1 MPQATMSTK
10 TRTKRGW
17 LRGTAVLA
25 TAIAGLA
32 LTACTSSGA
41 NPGGSGPAGSGAG
54 HGGSRLIMFELSF
67 PCGLNSYATE
77 LCAGVQAEAKSLP
90 AGFKVEIKTGI
101 NYADTS
107 AYNSL
112 IQTSEQLHPAGMILF
127 VNGPAAQT
135 PYINQACAAGTKII
149 LIDSPATGVKPG
161 CQSSFIG
168 TNHYQLGVEDGK
180 WLIAHPPSS
189 KQVGIVTQ
197 PPGEYASTDAR
208 VRGFTQTV
216 TAAGYQ
222 VGATAITNLS
232 LDTTRTE
239 VTNMLTAH
247 PNLGAIFSAN
257 GAMGEGTE
265 QALKNNHRIVQL
277 SLDGFLND
285 IPSVINGTIS
295 ADAAQNP
302 YAEGATA
309 VHYMAEVLQGKKVP
323 PLTYTPS
330 EVVTKQNAKT
340 YLAEGGLH

>member
-1 MPQATMSTK
+1 MPHAAIATK
-10 TRTKRGW
+10 TSAGRRR
-17 LRGTAVLA
+17 LRGAAVLA

-32 LTACTSSGA
+32 LSACTSGA
-41 NPGGSGPAGSGAG
+41 NPGGASPACSSTGP
-54 HGGSRLIMFELSF
+54 GGSRLIMFELSF
-67 PCGLNSYATE
+67 PCGLNSYASQ
-77 LCAGVQAEAKSLP
+77 LCAGVRAEAKSLP
-90 AGFKVEIKTGI
+90 AGFRVEIKTGI
-101 NYADTS
+101 NYADVS

-135 PYINQACAAGTKII
+135 PFINQACAAGIKII

-180 WLIAHPPSS
+180 WLIAHPPAS
-189 KQVGIVTQ
+189 KQVGVVTQ

-208 VRGFTQTV
+208 VKGFTQTV

-222 VGATAITNLS
+222 VVATAITNLS

-247 PNLGAIFSAN
+247 PQLGAIFSAN
-257 GAMGEGTE
+257 GAMGEGTQ

-285 IPSVINGTIS
+285 IPSVANGTVS
-295 ADAAQNP
+295 ADAAQDP
-302 YAEGATA
+302 YAEGAIAVRYMTA
-309 VHYMAEVLQGKKVP
+309 VLQGKKVP
-323 PLTYTPS
+323 QLTYTPS
-330 EVVTKQNAKT
+330 QVVTRQNADA
-340 YLAEGGLH
+340 YLAKGGLH